1 MRRTIFAVAL
11 LLITAVPAFAVT
23 RTVMVV
29 DDVIRM
35 SKAGVGDEEIIA
47 FVKKTRQPF
56 EVNGDDVIAMQEAH
70 VSSAVMKV
78 VIDESAAT
86 MRDER
91 RRDYDRSDDR
101 TYDDSRSET
110 LVYVSP
116 GFYSPW
122 YDPFYY
128 GWYPYYRPYWY
139 GSGVFI
145 GGGFGFGGG
154 FRGGHFGGGHHGGGH
169 SGGGHSGG
177 GHGGHSG
184 GGHGG
189 HH

>member
-11 LLITAVPAFAVT
+11 LLITAVPAFAVS

-56 EVNGDDVIAMQEAH
+56 QVNGDDVIAMQDAH
-70 VSSAVMKV
+70 VSQAVMRV

-86 MRDER
+86 MRDDR
-91 RRDYDRSDDR
+91 ARDDRRDGYTHHYVARDDDGYNTR
-101 TYDDSRSET
+101 TV
-110 LVYVSP
+110 VYVSP
-116 GFYSPW
+116 GIYSPW

-128 GWYPYYRPYWY
+128 GYGYYPYYPYYY
-139 GSGVFI
+139 GPGVSI
-145 GGGFGFGGG
+145 GFGFGWGGYRGG
-154 FRGGHFGGGHHGGGH
+154 FYRGGGHFGGGHTGGGGH
-169 SGGGHSGG
+169 
-177 GHGGHSG
+177 HGRH
-184 GGHGG
+184 
-189 HH
+189 